1 MIRMGT
7 PADVDSYY
15 YTDDPDIILRLHQSG
30 QHPAWRDSDCTYFKK
45 TKKLLRL
52 LEKWGIN

>member
-1 MIRMGT
+1 MGT

-52 LEKWGIN
+52 LEKWEIN